1 MKRYAQVG
9 TSYRGYMM
17 YASNLVKEFGDC
29 AELVGLCDLN
39 PKRAAV
45 YNSELGTNIPIFT
58 DFEEMINTVK
68 PDVVIVTTID
78 RWHHEYIIK
87 AMEMGCDVISEKP
100 LTIDAE
106 KYKLIAEAK
115 ERTGREL
122 TVTFNLRFAPFPYRV
137 KELISEGVIGDI
149 LSVNFEWILDTVHGA
164 DYFRRWHR
172 YKENSGGLLVHK
184 STHHFDL
191 MNWYLNQDPVAVN
204 AFGGTK
210 FYGKNGEKRGER
222 CLTCQYKKE
231 CPYYFDID
239 SDDFMKKLYHD
250 VEDVDGY
257 YRDRCIFAEDIT
269 AEDSIALNI
278 EYNKGTVVSY
288 SLTTHTPYEGY
299 RMCFNGTKGRMVV
312 ENFCR
317 MIDTNH
323 ADEMTKKI
331 TIYNRLGEEIVYNYP
346 INDTRLGGHGGGD
359 IRLLNMIIRGGVE
372 DPLGQQAGLHEGA
385 MSIMIGIA
393 GNVSMKENRR
403 VTIEELMK

>member
-17 YASNLVKEFGDC
+17 YASNIVKEFGDC
-29 AELVGLCDLN
+29 AQLVGLCDLN

-115 ERTGREL
+115 ERTGRNL
-122 TVTFNLRFAPFPYRV
+122 IVTFNLRFAPFPYRV
-137 KELISEGVIGDI
+137 KEIISEGVLGDI
-149 LSVNFEWILDTVHGA
+149 LNVNFEWILDTVHGA

-172 YKENSGGLLVHK
+172 YKDNSGGLLVHK

-191 MNWYLNQDPVAVN
+191 MNWYLDQDPVAVN

-210 FYGKNGEKRGER
+210 FYGKNGKIRGER
-222 CLTCQYKKE
+222 CLTCPHKKTCE
-231 CPYYFDID
+231 YYFDIE
-239 SDDFMKKLYHD
+239 SDDFMKKLYMD

-257 YRDRCIFAEDIT
+257 YRDRCVFAEDIT
-269 AEDSIALNI
+269 AEDSVALNI
-278 EYNKGTVVSY
+278 EYSKGTVVSY
-288 SLTTHTPYEGY
+288 SLAAHTPYEGFK
-299 RMCFNGTKGRMVV
+299 MCFNGTKGRMVV
-312 ENFCR
+312 KNYSR

-323 ADEMTKKI
+323 ADVMVKKI
-331 TIYNRLGEEIVYNYP
+331 TIYNRLGEEIVYNYST
-346 INDTRLGGHGGGD
+346 DEKRLGAHGGGD
-359 IRLLNMIIRGGVE
+359 IRLLNMILRGGIE
-372 DPLGQQAGLHEGA
+372 DPLKQQAGLHEGA